1 MSILRRAFVLAL
13 ISAVNPF
20 LSGAATN
27 SYAATLGGVRSCDT
41 VACDQISQG
50 YYGNSSRSSGALF
63 SEGSPSDIYS
73 QRSVVEGGDGSG
85 NYSSGA
91 PGNNGQVG
99 ANSPNAPYSPSAS
112 ASAMGGSNAAN
123 GNGGGFTGFSFAGST
138 PGSSFIAAAPGS
150 YIDNAIVGNMFRFRF
165 DSAYGNPT
173 PDRAEFFYGQCGC
186 FGGNAPGPL
195 LPDTNIDYQEFRPYL
210 ETALTN
216 RLSLFVEAPIRLIN
230 PDVNPNAQGFSDLQV
245 GFKRALVQRNGK
257 FLTAQLRM
265 YTPTGN
271 AFEGLG
277 TGHFSIEPG
286 LLYLNRV
293 SDRTTTQGE
302 FQVWIPT
309 SDSQTQVG
317 GVNRNFAGTVL
328 RYGVGGG
335 YDLLVADT
343 CRERRRLTGVLETV
357 GWSVLDGLVLEN
369 GAAAPAQTTIVNIKS
384 GLRYTAGNRSIA
396 ASYGRAV
403 TGDVWYRDILRLEY
417 RYAF

>member
-1 MSILRRAFVLAL
+1 MLRKLKFWRRAFALAL
-13 ISAVNPF
+13 ISALNPI
-20 LSGAATN
+20 AA
-27 SYAATLGGVRSCDT
+27 SYAGAFGSRADCDRG
-41 VACDQISQG
+41 ACDRISDYSG
-50 YYGNSSRSSGALF
+50 GNYSTSPRLF
-63 SEGSPSDIYS
+63 VEGSPSEIYS
-73 QRSVVEGGDGSG
+73 ERNAVGVQDGSAA
-85 NYSSGA
+85 S
-91 PGNNGQVG
+91 PGGS
-99 ANSPNAPYSPSAS
+99 AAAPYSPGAQGSSGAGFNG
-112 ASAMGGSNAAN
+112 AGAAAGGD
-123 GNGGGFTGFSFAGST
+123 GGFSGFSFAGST

-150 YIDNAIVGNMFRFRF
+150 YIDNAIVGNQFRFRF

-195 LPDTNIDYQEFRPYL
+195 LPDTNVDYQEFRPYL
-210 ETALTN
+210 ETALTR

-230 PDVNPNAQGFSDLQV
+230 PEVNPNAEGFSDLQV
-245 GFKRALVQRNGK
+245 GFKRALIQRNGT

-265 YTPTGN
+265 YTPTGD
-271 AFEGLG
+271 AREGLG

-309 SDSQTQVG
+309 SDSTAQVG
-317 GVNRNFAGTVL
+317 ADTRNFAGTIL

-343 CRERRRLTGVLETV
+343 CCQRRRLTGVLETV

-403 TGDVWYRDILRLEY
+403 TGSVWYSDIMRLEY

>member
-1 MSILRRAFVLAL
+1 MLRKMKFWRRAFALAL
-13 ISAVNPF
+13 LSALNP
-20 LSGAATN
+20 AAT
-27 SYAATLGGVRSCDT
+27 SYAGAFGSRANCDNG
-41 VACDQISQG
+41 ACDCISD
-50 YYGNSSRSSGALF
+50 YGRGNYSTSPRLF
-63 SEGSPSDIYS
+63 AEGSPSEIYS
-73 QRSVVEGGDGSG
+73 ERSVVDGGDGSAAAG
-85 NYSSGA
+85 GDGTAPYA
-91 PGNNGQVG
+91 PGAQGSAGTGFNGAGMNG
-99 ANSPNAPYSPSAS
+99 AGSA
-112 ASAMGGSNAAN
+112 AGGDA
-123 GNGGGFTGFSFAGST
+123 GFSGFSFAGST

-150 YIDNAIVGNMFRFRF
+150 YIDNAIVGNQFRFRF

-173 PDRAEFFYGQCGC
+173 PDRAEFIYGQCGC

-195 LPDTNIDYQEFRPYL
+195 LPETNVDFQEFRPYL
-210 ETALTN
+210 ETALTR
-216 RLSLFVEAPIRLIN
+216 RLSLFVEAPIRMIN
-230 PDVNPNAQGFSDLQV
+230 PEVNPNAEGFSDLQV

-257 FLTAQLRM
+257 FVTAQLRM
-265 YTPTGN
+265 YTPTGD
-271 AFEGLG
+271 ARQGLG

-309 SDSQTQVG
+309 SDSTAQVG
-317 GVNRNFAGTVL
+317 ADTRNFAGTIL

-343 CRERRRLTGVLETV
+343 CCERRRLTGVLETV

-369 GAAAPAQTTIVNIKS
+369 GAAAPAQTTIVNVKS

-403 TGDVWYRDILRLEY
+403 TGAVWYTDILRLEY